1 MSPLLDA
8 HSYALGLV
16 GLPFLIAASTL
27 AAVLLYALVM
37 RGSSHL
43 RLPMI
48 VFTGGLLPFVASF
61 GLAVAAPDDA
71 AAHAFFRFGTAF
83 VPLGATGAM
92 VFELALA
99 GRLRAYRVPVGFAG
113 VVAVGFLGLGL
124 TTNLAVDH
132 VLITPSGLRFFAAG
146 PLVPPAS
153 ITITAVSV
161 AAFVEA
167 FRAAR
172 RATSASR
179 RRQLW
184 GGLVALAVSFF
195 AMTDVLLAYGV
206 GYAPMSWLFV
216 TIGSLLALRSIFQDD
231 LLRAQSLD
239 SRAPVTFLAL
249 SLAGAAAW
257 VLAVYVVQ
265 PWPAWIVGLTLLI
278 GALGARLTVALV
290 ARIWAVRT
298 PGEGPLDRLLRQYGA
313 RVRQLTRADEVAALT
328 TEVCQI
334 ALGDDVQMI
343 TPARDDWSWRNADG
357 TPIDGDRVPDPL
369 VGPWLAEQRRPV
381 FARDIESAEVGDLR
395 PSIERLMIAHAAIAL
410 VPLTAKDELVGLLIV
425 RQRGRRTGRRPAELR
440 YLAAVADRAGA
451 ALDYVHIAE
460 EAAARADLVR
470 DVELAAAVQAGFVP
484 GTEPSHHHG
493 VTVVGS
499 WQPASECGGDWWSRY
514 ALPGGRTLV
523 VIGDVT
529 GSGVAAAMVTAA
541 ARGACDAAVAARPDT
556 LDVLTLLHQLDHAVR
571 QVGAGRFH
579 LTCFAAVIDPD
590 RGEIHFANAGHVA
603 PYVCRARAAPTPAG
617 DTVELSALVA
627 RGNPLGAGAATV
639 AKAAT
644 RPIGP
649 GDLLIWYTDGLIECH
664 GADGKQFGDRR
675 LQRVLKRLAGDE
687 LDPVAVQQ
695 RLGAELAAHL
705 GGLPIDDDMTLV
717 VARLDRHIGGTA
729 EREARP

>member
-1 MSPLLDA
+1 MTPLLDA
-8 HSYALGLV
+8 DSYAIGLV
-16 GLPFLIAASTL
+16 SVPFMIAASAL
-27 AAVLLYALVM
+27 GAVLLYALVM
-37 RGSSHL
+37 RGAPHL

-48 VFTGGLLPFVASF
+48 AFTGGLLPFVAGC

-83 VPLGATGAM
+83 VPLGAAGAM
-92 VFELALA
+92 AFELALA
-99 GRLRAYRVPVGFAG
+99 NRLRAYRVPVAITA
-113 VVAVGFLGLGL
+113 VVALGFLGLGL
-124 TTNLAVDH
+124 ATDLAVDH
-132 VLITPSGLRFFAAG
+132 VLVTPSGLRFFAPG
-146 PLVPPAS
+146 PLVPPAAL
-153 ITITAVSV
+153 TITVVSM

-172 RATSASR
+172 QATTPLR

-184 GGLVALAVSFF
+184 GGLVALAVLFF
-195 AMTDVLLAYGV
+195 AMTDVLLAYGI

-216 TIGSLLALRSIFQDD
+216 TVGSLLALRSIFQDD

-239 SRAPVTFLAL
+239 SRAPVTFLAVT
-249 SLAGAAAW
+249 LAGAVAW
-257 VLAVYVVQ
+257 VLAAHVVQ
-265 PWPAWIVGLTLLI
+265 PWPAWVVGLTLLL

-290 ARIWAVRT
+290 ARVWAVRT
-298 PGEGPLDRLLRQYGA
+298 PGEGPLDRLLRQYA
-313 RVRQLTRADEVAALT
+313 VRVRQLTRADEVAALT

-343 TPARDDWSWRNADG
+343 LPARDDWSWRNADG
-357 TPIDGDRVPDPL
+357 TPVEGDRVPDPL
-369 VGPWLAEQRRPV
+369 IGPWLAEHRRPV
-381 FARDIESAEVGDLR
+381 FAPDLESAALGDLR
-395 PSIERLMIAHAAIAL
+395 ATVERLMAAHAAIAL
-410 VPLTAKDELVGLLIV
+410 VPLTAKDELLGLLV
-425 RQRGRRTGRRPAELR
+425 LRSRARRAARRSAELR
-440 YLAAVADRAGA
+440 FLAAVADRAGA
-451 ALDYVHIAE
+451 ALDYVRIAE

-484 GTEPSHHHG
+484 GGEPSHHHG

-514 ALPGGRTLV
+514 ALPGGRTLL

-590 RGEIHFANAGHVA
+590 HGEIHFANAGHVA
-603 PYVCRARAAPTPAG
+603 PYVCRARATPTAAG

-627 RGNPLGAGAATV
+627 RGNPLGAGASTV

-644 RPIGP
+644 RAIHP
-649 GDLLIWYTDGLIECH
+649 GDLMIWYTDGLIECH

-695 RLGAELAAHL
+695 RLAAELAAHL

-717 VARLDRHIGGTA
+717 VARLEHHTGGA
-729 EREARP
+729 SQREARP

>member
-16 GLPFLIAASTL
+16 GLPFLIAASAL

-37 RGSSHL
+37 RGASHL

-61 GLAVAAPDDA
+61 GLAVAAPDDT

-83 VPLGATGAM
+83 VPLGAAGAM

-99 GRLRAYRVPVGFAG
+99 GRLRAYRIPVAIAS
-113 VVAVGFLGLGL
+113 VVALGFLGLGL
-124 TTNLAVDH
+124 TTDLAVDH

-153 ITITAVSV
+153 ITITAVST

-172 RATSASR
+172 RATSPSR

-257 VLAVYVVQ
+257 VLAAYVVR
-265 PWPAWIVGLTLLI
+265 PWPAWIVGVALLL

-290 ARIWAVRT
+290 ARVWSVRT
-298 PGEGPLDRLLRQYGA
+298 PGEGPLDRLLRQYAA

-328 TEVCQI
+328 SEVCQI
-334 ALGDDVQMI
+334 ALGDDAQMI

-357 TPIDGDRVPDPL
+357 TPVDGDRVPDPL

-381 FARDIESAEVGDLR
+381 FARDIESAELGDLR
-395 PSIERLMIAHAAIAL
+395 PSVERLMSAHQAIAL
-410 VPLTAKDELVGLLIV
+410 VPLTAKDELVGLLIL
-425 RQRGRRTGRRPAELR
+425 RQRGRRAGRRPAELR
-440 YLAAVADRAGA
+440 FLAAVADRAGA

-514 ALPGGRTLV
+514 ALPDGRTLV

-541 ARGACDAAVAARPDT
+541 ARGACDAAVAARPDD
-556 LDVLTLLHQLDHAVR
+556 LDVLTLLTQLDHAVR

-579 LTCFAAVIDPD
+579 LTCFAAVLDPD

-603 PYVCRARAAPTPAG
+603 PYVCRARATPTPAG

-644 RPIGP
+644 RAIGP

-695 RLGAELAAHL
+695 RLAAELAAHL

-717 VARLDRHIGGTA
+717 VARLDRHIGGT
-729 EREARP
+729 EHEAQA